1 MERNIVGRVLLYTG
15 IVFIIAGLFLGISM
29 IVAHSARIP
38 TNMEG
43 QLGIIEVLGS
53 FVSTS
58 LGYLIGGFL
67 LIGASEIIKLLH
79 SINRKTDLYKEV
91 ATMQRSDAGVDNKI
105 EDEDRPTD
113 WKLSKTDE
121 EKIYEAFSDK
131 AILEII
137 ASSFEGYCIVKL
149 QEYDG
154 PLDPVIKVVDLNG
167 LDLQEAKD
175 HATKQ
180 KILDWY
186 KEQN

>member
-29 IVAHSARIP
+29 IVAHSARLP
-38 TNMEG
+38 ANMEG
-43 QLGIIEVLGS
+43 EIRIMDMLVGFS
-53 FVSTS
+53 NSS
-58 LGYLIGGFL
+58 LPYIIGGFL

-79 SINRKTDLYKEV
+79 SINRKPGLYKEV
-91 ATMQRSDAGVDNKI
+91 ATMQQSDTGVNIQKI
-105 EDEDRPTD
+105 EDESRPTD

-137 ASSFEGYCIVKL
+137 ASPFEGYCIVKL

-167 LDLQEAKD
+167 LNLQEVKD

-186 KEQN
+186 KE